1 MVYLDKNEQFKKGLA
16 VRTAVLDSER
26 VNKGITDA
34 DNDPFMAAFQQA
46 ATEWG
51 WGMVWARPGLDRKIK
66 SMLSVCLLAALD
78 KPVELEHHID
88 GALRNGCTQ
97 EEIREVLLHVSVYA
111 GMPAGLSAARVA
123 KKYFDENK
131 IQMAAASKER

>member
-1 MVYLDKNEQFKKGLA
+1 MENEMVYLDKNEQFKKGLA
-16 VRTAVLDSER
+16 VRTTVLDSDR
-26 VNKGITDA
+26 VNKGIEDA
-34 DNDPFMAAFQQA
+34 DSDPFMAAFQQA

-66 SMLSVCLLAALD
+66 SMLSVCLLAAFD

-88 GALRNGCTQ
+88 GALRNGCTP

-123 KKYFDENK
+123 KKYFD
-131 IQMAAASKER
+131 